1 MKIIMRYLVATTL
14 FISFMTNCS
23 KQMDTRDDTF
33 FKEQTTSEM
42 QMAIVGSWQLVDKS
56 GEMDDTH
63 ICSYNGIKWGN
74 SAGDE
79 KRDFKQNSDYSHFVK
94 STLTC
99 QGSYKFSD
107 NSTLNMNMN
116 CQNYSEKIVDLTA
129 TFLTVKVGNRY
140 YKYRKL
146 N

>member
-1 MKIIMRYLVATTL
+1 MKTINRYLVATAL
-14 FISFMTNCS
+14 LISFMTSCT
-23 KQMDTRDDTF
+23 KEIDTIEDTF
-33 FKEQTTSEM
+33 FKEQSTSEM
-42 QMAIVGSWQLVDKS
+42 QSAIIGSWQLVDKS
-56 GEMDDTH
+56 VEMDDTH

-79 KRDFKQNSDYSHFVK
+79 KRDFKQNSDFSHFVK

-99 QGSYKFSD
+99 QGSYKISD
-107 NSTLNMNMN
+107 NGALDMNTN

-129 TFLTVKVGNRY
+129 TFLTVKQGNRY
-140 YKYRKL
+140 FKYRKL